1 MLSNFRYKLRNLFI
15 AGLLIVL
22 PISITLF
29 ILTFLFKKL
38 DNLLSPPFVKLLILF
53 GLPLKEGQFIPGFGF
68 VATILTIL
76 LTGLITK
83 NIIGRKFFNLGEF
96 FVKKIPVARSIY
108 SGAKQII
115 ETVTKSQTETF
126 SKVVMIEYPRKG
138 LLSLGFVT
146 CAAKGEIQEV
156 TDESVVNVFVPTTPN
171 PTSGVLVFVS
181 KKDIIPLSMT
191 VEEGIKLV
199 VSGGIVTPPIKNEFQ
214 TTKEL
219 ES

>member
-1 MLSNFRYKLRNLFI
+1 LLSNFRYRLRNLFI

-29 ILTFLFKKL
+29 VLTFLFKKL
-38 DNLLSPPFVKLLILF
+38 DNLLSPAFVKLLILF
-53 GLPLKEGQFIPGFGF
+53 GLPLKEGQFIPGLGF

-76 LTGLITK
+76 LAGLITR
-83 NIIGRKFFNLGEF
+83 NIIGRKFFNLGEII
-96 FVKKIPVARSIY
+96 VEKIPVARSIY
-108 SGAKQII
+108 SGLKQII

-146 CAAKGEIQEV
+146 CAAKGEIQEL
-156 TDESVVNVFVPTTPN
+156 TDENVVNVFVPTTPN

-181 KKDIIPLSMT
+181 KKDIVPLSMT
-191 VEEGIKLV
+191 VEDGIKLV
-199 VSGGIVTPPIKNEFQ
+199 VSGGIVTPAIKNEFQ

>member
-15 AGLLIVL
+15 AGLLVVL

-29 ILTFLFKKL
+29 VLTFLLKKL
-38 DNLLSPPFVKLLILF
+38 DNLLSPAFVKLLILF
-53 GLPLKEGQFIPGFGF
+53 GLPLEEGQFIPGLGF

-76 LTGLITK
+76 FSGLITK
-83 NIIGRKFFNLGEF
+83 NIIGRKFFNLGEII
-96 FVKKIPVARSIY
+96 VEKIPVARSIY
-108 SGAKQII
+108 SGLKQII

-146 CAAKGEIQEV
+146 CAAKGEIQEI
-156 TDESVVNVFVPTTPN
+156 TDESVINVFVPTTPN

-191 VEEGIKLV
+191 VEDGIKLV
-199 VSGGIVTPPIKNEFQ
+199 VSGGILTPPIKNEFQ

>member
-1 MLSNFRYKLRNLFI
+1 LLSNFRYRLRNLFI

-29 ILTFLFKKL
+29 VLTFLFKKL
-38 DNLLSPPFVKLLILF
+38 DNLLSPAFVKLLILF

-76 LTGLITK
+76 LAGLITR
-83 NIIGRKFFNLGEF
+83 NIIGRKFFNLGEII
-96 FVKKIPVARSIY
+96 VEKIPVARSIY
-108 SGAKQII
+108 SGLKQII

-156 TDESVVNVFVPTTPN
+156 TNESVVNVFVPTTPN

-191 VEEGIKLV
+191 VEDGIKLV
-199 VSGGIVTPPIKNEFQ
+199 VSGGIVTPPIKNEIQ